1 MPRGT
6 NGDGRVDLQD
16 LNNVRNNFD
25 EIGLGDANQDG
36 VVNLDDLNLVRNN
49 FGTQASQVSAAHDAV
64 FALLARSETK
74 LNVPRKAASGR
85 TGAAV

>member
-16 LNNVRNNFD
+16 LNNVRNNFGG
-25 EIGLGDANQDG
+25 IGLG
-36 VVNLDDLNLVRNN
+36 
-49 FGTQASQVSAAHDAV
+49 DAV
-64 FALLARSETK
+64 FALLARSDTK
-74 LNVPRKAASGR
+74 LNSPRKAALGR